1 VIKWT
6 KTNREICEKTES
18 KKTNGKMVALF
29 SDTSAE
35 VEEIQL
41 NLLRQTPTWRKI
53 ELVGQMNETM
63 HTLALAGLKQ
73 LYPTAGPALRQRHL
87 ADLLLGPALAAQ
99 VYGLLPQPEESDGL

>member
-1 VIKWT
+1 
-6 KTNREICEKTES
+6 
-18 KKTNGKMVALF
+18 MVAIF

-41 NLLRQTPTWRKI
+41 NLLRQAPAWRKI

-73 LYPTAGPALRQRHL
+73 RYPTAGPALWRRYL

-99 VYGLLPQPEESDGL
+99 VYGPLPQPEELGGL